1 MDSASGETIAVES
14 PGNRR
19 TIASVPRGQCRGC
32 RSRRQGGEAKAFP
45 AWSKVVPRER
55 GRMLQKIADAVEARV
70 EELARIIAEETGN
83 AIRTQARPEA
93 KGAADIL
100 RYFGGLASE
109 LKGETIPLG
118 EHVLSYTRREP
129 IGVVGAI
136 IPWNAPVM
144 LGALKIAPALCA
156 GNTLVLKAAED
167 APLGVLWIAAIAQEL
182 LPKGVLNVVT
192 GYGEEAG
199 AALSAHPGVRKL
211 SFTGSTEVG
220 KLIMRAA
227 ADRIVPVSLE
237 LGGKSP
243 SIVYPD
249 ANEDWVVDGIIAAMR
264 FTRQSQSC
272 TAGSRLFLHADIF
285 DSFLGKLAEKTQKL
299 KIGDP
304 LDEASD
310 IGAIINEKQFK
321 KVCGYVEEG
330 MKQPG
335 AKMLFGGLPPK
346 TGPAVAGLL
355 RHPHRVRQRRQRLA
369 ARARGDLRPGAGG
382 DPLDRRGRG
391 HPHGQRH
398 PLRPRRLRVDPRHRP
413 RSAGRARHRG
423 RLGAGE
429 PGPRPVARPFLR
441 RHQAVRHRPRVLA
454 GRHARQLHAAEER
467 DGEFGGVGVPWCG
480 AVAAGAQKQ
489 KGDSM
494 SKDSLLRTDRRHVS
508 VGACC
513 ASSSPTA
520 RDKTGLHRLILAR
533 PGALDHRV
541 ERSTAASSS
550 ARTDR
555 PDPSAPT
562 SGTSPSWRRCAGRT
576 GRRDRGAAGRLRH
589 AVVGLMFRPCPRT
602 SGRACDRVFYGVA
615 GWSPASSSSL
625 SGLARGCL
633 TLAFAWWTGRS
644 AEDIVRQ
651 PATIE
656 LLLPLVL
663 FLLPG
668 LSGGLAY
675 WAAAGRKA
683 GRN

>member
-1 MDSASGETIAVES
+1 MLIDGAGWTPSPARSIAVES

-19 TIASVPRGQCRGC
+19 TIASVPRGGAEDIDR
-32 RSRRQGGEAKAFP
+32 AVKAATRCLP
-45 AWSKVVPRER
+45 GLEQVVPRER
-55 GRMLQKIADAVEARV
+55 GRLLQKIADAVEARV

-93 KGAADIL
+93 RGAADII

-136 IPWNAPVM
+136 IPWNAPVHPR
-144 LGALKIAPALCA
+144 LPQDRARALRRQHAGAQGGRGRAARRAVA
-156 GNTLVLKAAED
+156 GGHLPTS
-167 APLGVLWIAAIAQEL
+167 I

-285 DSFLGKLAEKTQKL
+285 DDFLGKLAEKTKKL

-304 LDEASD
+304 LDETTD

-335 AKMLFGGLPPK
+335 AKLLFGGLPPK
-346 TGPAVAGLL
+346 TGPLSQGYYALPTVFANAANDW
-355 RHPHRVRQRRQRLA
+355 RLA
-369 ARARGDLRPGAGG
+369 REEIFGPVLVAIRWTDEAEAIRMANDSHYGLAAYVWTHDI
-382 DPLDRRGRG
+382 
-391 HPHGQRH
+391 
-398 PLRPRRLRVDPRHRP
+398 
-413 RSAGRARHRG
+413 GRA
-423 RLGAGE
+423 
-429 PGPRPVARPFLR
+429 
-441 RHQAVRHRPRVLA
+441 
-454 GRHARQLHAAEER
+454 
-467 DGEFGGVGVPWCG
+467 
-480 AVAAGAQKQ
+480 
-489 KGDSM
+489 
-494 SKDSLLRTDRRHVS
+494 LRT
-508 VGACC
+508 A
-513 ASSSPTA
+513 
-520 RDKTGLHRLILAR
+520 
-533 PGALDHRV
+533 
-541 ERSTAASSS
+541 
-550 ARTDR
+550 
-555 PDPSAPT
+555 
-562 SGTSPSWRRCAGRT
+562 
-576 GRRDRGAAGRLRH
+576 H
-589 AVVGLMFRPCPRT
+589 AIE
-602 SGRACDRVFYGVA
+602 A
-615 GWSPASSSSL
+615 GWVQVNQGLGQSPGHSYGGIKQSGIGREFSL
-625 SGLARGCL
+625 EGMLDSFTQKKNVTVNLNTPAR
-633 TLAFAWWTGRS
+633 
-644 AEDIVRQ
+644 
-651 PATIE
+651 
-656 LLLPLVL
+656 
-663 FLLPG
+663 
-668 LSGGLAY
+668 
-675 WAAAGRKA
+675 
-683 GRN
+683 